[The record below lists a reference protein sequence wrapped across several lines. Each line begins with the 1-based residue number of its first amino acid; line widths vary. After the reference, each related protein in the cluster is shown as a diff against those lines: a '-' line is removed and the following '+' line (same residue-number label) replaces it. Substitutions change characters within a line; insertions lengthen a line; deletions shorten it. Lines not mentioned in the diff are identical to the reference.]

1 MSIIVYKRSQDKT
14 GPKGYFG
21 EDGRVERFD
30 FDPGNETSGR
40 QSGAA
45 NPGLTAPGSVKRTA
59 LKAGKGKD
67 LRTKSSD

>member
-14 GPKGYFG
+14 GPKGCFG
-21 EDGRVERFD
+21 KDGRVERFD
-30 FDPGNETSGR
+30 IDPGYETPGY

-67 LRTKSSD
+67 LRTKLFG